1 VRFVTCEREGPADDP
16 PRGHEARLRRA
27 ACQDVVRTETKEPL
41 PEHVQRIALPD
52 APRAA
57 QQTDGYLMDDMSSK
71 TVDASPPAKRSFA
84 AMRHPGFRAQF
95 TTFVLA
101 MMADNIEHVISYW
114 MLYQKFHSPALAG
127 FAIVSHWLPYLLFSV
142 ASGALADRFDPRRL
156 IQIGM
161 LLFIIASL
169 SWCYFFITG
178 TLQMW
183 QAMVILVIH
192 GCAGV
197 LWQTPNQMLLYDIV
211 GPSNLESAVRLNAM
225 ARYLAVLVGPAVGGV
240 ILLALGPA
248 TGIMLNTVFY
258 LPLVLWLVNAP
269 YGPRFRAGA
278 PGPRRAVRGF
288 GDIVQTVRDIR
299 GHTVIVS
306 MTLLAGAASFFVGN
320 AYSSQMPGF
329 ANDLGHGD
337 PGLSYSMLLAADA
350 AGGLLGGLLLE
361 GGGLLPPRQRTA
373 IGLAILWCA
382 ALASF
387 SLAKNY
393 SLALGF
399 LFAAGFLELS
409 FNAMAQ
415 TLVQM
420 NAPIDKRGRVIG
432 LFNMASLGLR
442 TFSGVSVGLLG
453 SLIGVH
459 WSLALSAL
467 ATLAFA
473 AGLLA
478 LP

>member
-1 VRFVTCEREGPADDP
+1 MNEMKPVSAG
-16 PRGHEARLRRA
+16 
-27 ACQDVVRTETKEPL
+27 
-41 PEHVQRIALPD
+41 
-52 APRAA
+52 
-57 QQTDGYLMDDMSSK
+57 
-71 TVDASPPAKRSFA
+71 ASPAAKRSFA

-95 TTFVLA
+95 ATFVLA

-114 MLYQKFHSPALAG
+114 MVYQKFHSPALAG
-127 FAIVSHWLPYLLFSV
+127 FAIVSHWLPFLLFSV

-161 LLFIIASL
+161 ALFIIASL
-169 SWCYFFITG
+169 SWSYFFVTG

-211 GPSNLESAVRLNAM
+211 GPQDLESAVRLNAM
-225 ARYLAVLVGPAVGGV
+225 ARYLAILVGPAVGGA

-248 TGIMLNTVFY
+248 PGIMLNTVFY

-278 PGPRRAVRGF
+278 PALRRAVRGF
-288 GDIVQTVRDIR
+288 GDIVQTIRDIR
-299 GHTVIVS
+299 GRSVIVS

-320 AYSSQMPGF
+320 AYSSQMPGL
-329 ANDLGHGD
+329 ASDLGHGD
-337 PGLSYSMLLAADA
+337 PGVSYSMLLAADA
-350 AGGLLGGLLLE
+350 AGGLLAGIVLE
-361 GGGLLPPRQRTA
+361 GRGLLPPRPRTA
-373 IGLAILWCA
+373 ILLAMLWCA
-382 ALASF
+382 ALATF
-387 SLAKNY
+387 SLANSY
-393 SLALGF
+393 WLALGF

-415 TLVQM
+415 SLVQLD
-420 NAPIDKRGRVIG
+420 APLDMRGRVIG
-432 LFNMASLGLR
+432 LFNMSSLGLR
-442 TFSGVSVGLLG
+442 AFSGISVGLLG

-459 WSLALSAL
+459 WSLALSAV
-467 ATLAFA
+467 ATLAV
-473 AGLLA
+473 AGTLLA

>member
-1 VRFVTCEREGPADDP
+1 
-16 PRGHEARLRRA
+16 
-27 ACQDVVRTETKEPL
+27 
-41 PEHVQRIALPD
+41 
-52 APRAA
+52 
-57 QQTDGYLMDDMSSK
+57 
-71 TVDASPPAKRSFA
+71 
-84 AMRHPGFRAQF
+84 MRHPGFRAQF
-95 TTFVLA
+95 STFVLA

-114 MLYQKFHSPALAG
+114 MVYQKFHSPALAG
-127 FAIVSHWLPYLLFSV
+127 FAIVSHWLSYLLFSV
-142 ASGALADRFDPRRL
+142 ASGALAERFDPRRV

-161 LLFIIASL
+161 SLFIVASL
-169 SWCYFFITG
+169 SWSYFFVTG

-211 GPSNLESAVRLNAM
+211 GPSDLESAVRLNAM
-225 ARYLAVLVGPAVGGV
+225 ARYLAVLVGPAVGGA

-248 TGIMLNTVFY
+248 PGIMLNTLFY
-258 LPLVLWLVNAP
+258 LPLVLWLMNAP
-269 YGPRFRAGA
+269 YGPRFRVGA
-278 PGPRRAVRGF
+278 PAPRRAVRGL
-288 GDIVQTVRDIR
+288 GDIVQTVRDIK
-299 GHTVIVS
+299 GHSVIVS

-337 PGLSYSMLLAADA
+337 PGVSYSLLLAADA
-350 AGGLLGGLLLE
+350 AGGLLAGVVLE
-361 GGGLLPPRQRTA
+361 GKGWLQPRPR
-373 IGLAILWCA
+373 IVLAMLWCA
-382 ALASF
+382 ALAIF
-387 SLAKNY
+387 SLAKSY
-393 SLALGF
+393 PFALGF

-415 TLVQM
+415 SLVQLD
-420 NAPIDKRGRVIG
+420 APPDKRGRVIG
-432 LFNMASLGLR
+432 LFNMSSLGLR
-442 TFSGVSVGLLG
+442 AFSGISVGLFG

-467 ATLAFA
+467 ATLAI
-473 AGLLA
+473 AGALLA